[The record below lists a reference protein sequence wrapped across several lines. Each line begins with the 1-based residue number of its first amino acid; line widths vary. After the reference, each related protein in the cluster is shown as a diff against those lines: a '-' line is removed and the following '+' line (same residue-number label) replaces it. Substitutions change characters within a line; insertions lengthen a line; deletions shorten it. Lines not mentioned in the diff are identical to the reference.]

1 MSCVNYIPEGHDNA
15 VSRQYLRDM
24 TGNTDRTN
32 RRELKES
39 DELVLNL
46 QDGKGYF
53 KPAPEED
60 RLVRAF
66 IRQEESRIRE
76 IRKTVIK
83 AKRYLSEK
91 ARIEKDRRIGQM
103 TIQDFLRY

>member
-1 MSCVNYIPEGHDNA
+1 MSCVKYIPAGHENA
-15 VSRQYLRDM
+15 VSRQYLHDM
-24 TGNTDRTN
+24 TGNTDRSN
-32 RRELKES
+32 RREIKES

-53 KPAPEED
+53 KPGPDED

-76 IRKTVIK
+76 IRKTVTK
-83 AKRYLSEK
+83 AKRYLDEK
-91 ARIEKDRRIGQM
+91 ARLEEDRRNGQM
-103 TIQDFLRY
+103 NLKDILGW

>member
-1 MSCVNYIPEGHDNA
+1 MSCVEYIPQGYKNA

-32 RRELKES
+32 RREIKES
-39 DELVLNL
+39 DELILNL

-53 KPAPEED
+53 KPGLDED

-76 IRKTVIK
+76 IRKTVTK
-83 AKRYLSEK
+83 AKRYLDEK
-91 ARIEKDRRIGQM
+91 ARFEEDGRIGQM
-103 TIQDFLRY
+103 NLKDMLGW

>member
-1 MSCVNYIPEGHDNA
+1 MSCVEYIPEGHENA

-24 TGNTDRTN
+24 TGNTDRSN
-32 RRELKES
+32 RREIKES

-53 KPAPEED
+53 KPAPDED
-60 RLVRAF
+60 RFVRAF

-76 IRKTVIK
+76 IRKTVKK
-83 AKRYLSEK
+83 AKRYLDEK
-91 ARIEKDRRIGQM
+91 ARLEEDQRIGQM
-103 TIQDFLRY
+103 NLKDMLGW

>member
-1 MSCVNYIPEGHDNA
+1 MSCVEYIPEGHENA

-24 TGNTDRTN
+24 TGNTDRSN
-32 RRELKES
+32 RREIKES

-53 KPAPEED
+53 KPGPDED
-60 RLVRAF
+60 RFVRAF

-76 IRKTVIK
+76 IRKTVTK
-83 AKRYLSEK
+83 AKQYLDEK
-91 ARIEKDRRIGQM
+91 ARLEEDRRIGQM
-103 TIQDFLRY
+103 NLKDMLGW